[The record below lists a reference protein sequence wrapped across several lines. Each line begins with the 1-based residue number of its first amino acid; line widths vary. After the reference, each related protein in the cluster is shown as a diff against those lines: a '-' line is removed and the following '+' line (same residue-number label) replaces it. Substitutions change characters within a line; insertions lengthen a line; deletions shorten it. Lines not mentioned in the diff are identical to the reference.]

1 MIDMSPVLAHT
12 GDTQPLY
19 TCLPY
24 LKVGSGTWVWNLG
37 LELGTGT
44 LGLELGT
51 GTWDWNLGLEL
62 GTGTWDWNLGLE
74 LGTGTLI

>member
-1 MIDMSPVLAHT
+1 MSPVLAHT

-24 LKVGSGTWVWNLG
+24 LKVGSGTLGLEHWVWNIGTGTWDWNLGSGTWVWNLG
-37 LELGTGT
+37 LELGS
-44 LGLELGT
+44 
-51 GTWDWNLGLEL
+51 GTWDWK
-62 GTGTWDWNLGLE
+62 